1 MSEWWVYIIRCS
13 DGSLYTGITTDLERR
28 LQEHRRGAGAKYFRG
43 REPLEI
49 AWSEA
54 CADRSQASR
63 REAQIKGMARREKLR
78 LIEAQAASPSR
89 VKC

>member
-1 MSEWWVYIIRCS
+1 MSDWWVYIIRCS

-28 LQEHRRGAGAKYFRG
+28 LKEHRNGSGAKYFRG

-54 CADRSQASR
+54 CTNRSQASR
-63 REAQIKGMARREKLR
+63 REVEIKAMARGEKLW
-78 LIEAQAASPSR
+78 LIER
-89 VKC
+89 G